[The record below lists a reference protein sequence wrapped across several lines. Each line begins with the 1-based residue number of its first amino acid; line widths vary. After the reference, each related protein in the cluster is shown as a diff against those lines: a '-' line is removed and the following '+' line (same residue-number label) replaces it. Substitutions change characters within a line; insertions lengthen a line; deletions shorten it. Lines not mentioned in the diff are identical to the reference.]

1 MFFAEDG
8 HGEYRQDNLVLL
20 RSRVQK
26 GFHVS
31 VLWNDIYDSYFRYV
45 VELNQ
50 ESIDQ
55 TTLCQAKKSFCSII

>member
-1 MFFAEDG
+1 MLFAEDR
-8 HGEYRQDNLVLL
+8 HGEYRQDSLVLL

-26 GFHVS
+26 GCHVS

-55 TTLCQAKKSFCSII
+55 ITICQVKRSRCLII